1 LVRRRSFIKV
11 MGGSIVAWPLA
22 ALAQQSKAPVVGFLS
37 VRSAD
42 DSISA
47 VAAFRAGLK
56 ETGYVDGQN
65 VTIAFRWGEG
75 RYDRLQALAADLVA
89 LPASVIV
96 GFGPAPAL
104 AAKSLTKTIPIVF
117 TSSADPVESG
127 LVPALNRP
135 VGNVT
140 GVSLL
145 AVQIEAKRIEL
156 LHEVLPKANLIGFLV
171 NPNYPTADAQVK
183 DLQEAAQKLGLRAY
197 VAPVRDT
204 EAFDDVFAKL
214 VSAKVEALMIPGD
227 AFFTS
232 QRRRIVA
239 FAASQKLPAI
249 YPWGEYVSE
258 GGLMSYGISID
269 DGFRLAGVYAGKIL
283 SGAKPVDLP
292 VQQPTK
298 LELSI
303 NLKTARALDLAISR
317 ELQLRA
323 DEIIE

>member
-1 LVRRRSFIKV
+1 MRRRAFIRA
-11 MGGSIVAWPLA
+11 MGFGVAAWPLA
-22 ALAQQSKAPVVGFLS
+22 ALAQKLPIVGFLS

-42 DSISA
+42 DSVSS
-47 VAAFRAGLK
+47 VAAFRVGLK
-56 ETGYVDGQN
+56 EGGYVDGQD

-75 RYDRLQALAADLVA
+75 SYDRLQALAADLVA
-89 LPASVIV
+89 LPASVIA
-96 GFGPAPAL
+96 GFGPSPAL

-156 LHEVLPKANLIGFLV
+156 LHEILPEANLIGFLV
-171 NPNYPTADAQVK
+171 NPNYPAA
-183 DLQEAAQKLGLRAY
+183 DLQAADLEQAARKLGLRTY
-197 VAPVRDT
+197 VVHVTASETLND
-204 EAFDDVFAKL
+204 ALAKL
-214 VSAKVEALMIPGD
+214 VDAGVDAMMIPGD

-232 QRRRIVA
+232 QRKRIVD
-239 FAASQKLPAI
+239 FAALRKLPAI
-249 YPWGEYVSE
+249 YPWGEYVTE
-258 GGLMSYGISID
+258 GGLMSYGVSID
-269 DGFRLAGVYAGKIL
+269 DGFRLAGVYVAKIL
-283 SGAKPVDLP
+283 RGAKPADLP

-298 LELSI
+298 LDLSI
-303 NLKTARALDLAISR
+303 NLKTAKAIGLVISR

-323 DEIIE
+323 DEVIE